1 MRLIAQFFAHTRSTE
16 RNERKKISVSGMIN
30 SFSRLCVVQMQRNSV
45 TFDDVLK
52 CLESSYWR
60 VAGSEGVGNMVTQDD
75 LLIYGGM
82 IYETAFET
90 VIDENGP
97 VLRLKSE
104 MIRNEEVFLKG
115 VVAVM
120 RKYVAQDGSGH
131 QGHHLIDSFMSDS
144 NALFK
149 KNIFITESFSPK
161 EYLPNEKNYI
171 ASMGA
176 QSNSGLSAVMSGPAS
191 YDLQGDFAFS
201 SSVNVDSP
209 KRSANYTS
217 SQPATSSFSAGKID
231 DGSDRQQ
238 GADPVGG
245 KGLSS
250 FEGIGS
256 NQLFVPSSVSLPSL
270 PSAVS
275 SKPSHPTQNVYSS
288 AFPSQF
294 LSGSSVSGMKNTFV
308 VENPYYPSS
317 SQELLSTK
325 FNNNSNVPVND
336 VAPIPL
342 ASVRSDPMNK
352 FLAFFRNAGMDV
364 LFPPAVHDKVSL
376 FFVSLSF
383 FVDLSFHSPAFHSLS

>member
-1 MRLIAQFFAHTRSTE
+1 MRPIARFFAQSRSTE
-16 RNERKKISVSGMIN
+16 RNERKRISVSGMIN

-120 RKYVAQDGSGH
+120 RKHAAQDGSGH
-131 QGHHLIDSFMSDS
+131 QGHHLIDAFMSDS

-149 KNIFITESFSPK
+149 KNIFITEYFSPK

-171 ASMGA
+171 ASMEA
-176 QSNSGLSAVMSGPAS
+176 QSNSSLSAVKSGPAS

-209 KRSANYTS
+209 KGTTANYA
-217 SQPATSSFSAGKID
+217 SQPAPSSFSAGKID

-245 KGLSS
+245 KGLSC
-250 FEGIGS
+250 FEGKG
-256 NQLFVPSSVSLPSL
+256 NYQLFVPSLVTLPSL
-270 PSAVS
+270 PSAFS

-294 LSGSSVSGMKNTFV
+294 LSGSSISGMRSTFV
-308 VENPYYPSS
+308 VENPHYPSS
-317 SQELLSTK
+317 SQELFSTK
-325 FNNNSNVPVND
+325 FNNTSSNVPVNH
-336 VAPIPL
+336 VAL
-342 ASVRSDPMNK
+342 VRNERSDPMNK
-352 FLAFFRNAGMDV
+352 FLASFRNAGMDI

-376 FFVSLSF
+376 FFVRLI
-383 FVDLSFHSPAFHSLS
+383 LC